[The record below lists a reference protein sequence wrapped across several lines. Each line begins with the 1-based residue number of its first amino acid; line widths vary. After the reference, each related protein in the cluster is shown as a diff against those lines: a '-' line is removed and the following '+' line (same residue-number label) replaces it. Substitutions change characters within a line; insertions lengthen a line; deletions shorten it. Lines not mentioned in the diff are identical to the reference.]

1 MPLSHVRF
9 FFSEP
14 FFSYF
19 CGMQNITV
27 HIINP
32 KAKNLLNHLAD
43 MDLISIEKEIKYSKE
58 HLAMLDKD
66 YENFEKGIGKD
77 YSMEEFFKAKKLLN
91 DLGDMDL
98 ISIEKTNKKA
108 HSSDDKEFMLALEK
122 DAKLY
127 EQGKLKTYSLEEVKA
142 KLAEKQTIK

>member
-1 MPLSHVRF
+1 
-9 FFSEP
+9 
-14 FFSYF
+14 
-19 CGMQNITV
+19 
-27 HIINP
+27 
-32 KAKNLLNHLAD
+32 
-43 MDLISIEKEIKYSKE
+43 
-58 HLAMLDKD
+58 
-66 YENFEKGIGKD
+66 
-77 YSMEEFFKAKKLLN
+77 
-91 DLGDMDL
+91 MDL